1 MFNIKSGTKVDVEKV
16 KKVEEFFKDEKNASG
31 FHGVVLE
38 TNEDGMFK
46 GIGVEE
52 YYSEFSDDEL
62 FATSLSEILV
72 SGEVDLMFTGEDGIS
87 WGYKVLPNKV
97 IEMVSVFLTMDEVK
111 EVEELLG
118 KKLSYIPW

>member
-1 MFNIKSGTKVDVEKV
+1 
-16 KKVEEFFKDEKNASG
+16 
-31 FHGVVLE
+31 
-38 TNEDGMFK
+38 MFK